1 MDNSTSN
8 KVDKRD
14 HFNSRIGFILAAAG
28 SAVGLGN
35 IWKFP
40 YQVGK
45 NGGGAFVFVYIIFIL
60 FIGLSV
66 VITEMI
72 IGRHGKSNV
81 IECYGKCNS
90 KFKIVGWFG
99 MIASLL
105 LYAYYAVVGGWTIF
119 YLVKAFTGQ
128 FGVSSSGS
136 FGAMFDSFCQ
146 SPIKL
151 IIYQIIFLIITAFI
165 ISKGISGGIEKYCK
179 VLMPGLFIMLIIMAI
194 RSITLPGA
202 LKGVEWYL
210 KPDFSKINSS
220 VLVSAMGQAFFTL
233 SLGVGTMVTYS
244 SYLKSDENIGTT
256 SISVTIFDTLVAL
269 VAGFVILPAVFAFN
283 LEPSEGPGL
292 VFVTL
297 PHVFSQ
303 MPFGTLFAIIFFAL
317 LIIAAI
323 TSSISMLEISTTF
336 VVEKTKMNR
345 KKATWLLTLLIFILG
360 IPVVMGFGPWGH
372 VQLAGKKF
380 FDIYDYFVS
389 NITMPLVGL
398 FGTILVGHIMKKDVV
413 MNELTNNGT
422 LNAKLKMVWYALVRW
437 LIPIVLLLISL
448 QSLGI
453 LKI

>member
-1 MDNSTSN
+1 MDKSTLK

-40 YQVGK
+40 YQVGQ
-45 NGGGAFVFVYIIFIL
+45 NGGGAFVFVYIIFII

-66 VITEMI
+66 AITEMV
-72 IGRHGKSNV
+72 IGRSGKSNV
-81 IECYGKCNS
+81 IGCYGKYNS

-119 YLVKAFTGQ
+119 YLVKAVTGQ
-128 FGVSSSGS
+128 FGAASVGS
-136 FGAMFDSFCQ
+136 FETMFDSFCQ
-146 SPIKL
+146 SPIQL
-151 IIYQIIFLIITAFI
+151 IIYQIIFLVITAFI

-210 KPDFSKINSS
+210 KPDFSKIKGS

-292 VFVTL
+292 VFETL

-317 LIIAAI
+317 LIIAAV

-345 KKATWLLTLLIFILG
+345 KKATWLLTLLIFLLG
-360 IPVVMGFGPWGH
+360 IPVVMGFGPWRH
-372 VQLAGKKF
+372 VQLAGKTF
-380 FDIYDYFVS
+380 FNIYDYFVS

-398 FGTILVGHIMKKDVV
+398 FGTILVGHIMKKDIV

-422 LNAKLKMVWYALVRW
+422 INVKLKMVWYTLVRW
-437 LIPIVLLLISL
+437 VIPIILFLISL